1 MARLRISNVRVGT
14 LRLSEATQQLTSS
27 LPVCQDADY
36 IILVGRYTSASIVNR
51 YGLEGP
57 GIESRGGA
65 VSRIRPHQR
74 WGRPI
79 SCAVATGSF
88 PGVKQLGHGV
98 DQPLPRQ
105 STTEVKERV
114 ELYF

>member
-79 SCAVATGSF
+79 LLCSGYRV
-88 PGVKQLGHGV
+88 V
-98 DQPLPRQ
+98 PRCK
-105 STTEVKERV
+105 TAGAWR
-114 ELYF
+114 